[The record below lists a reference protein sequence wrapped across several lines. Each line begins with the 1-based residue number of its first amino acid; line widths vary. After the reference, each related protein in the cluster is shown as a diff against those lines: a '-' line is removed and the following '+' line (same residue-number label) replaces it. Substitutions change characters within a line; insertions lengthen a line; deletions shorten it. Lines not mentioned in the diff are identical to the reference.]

1 MPGRDLGRRA
11 DVTRR
16 DQERIGRLEE
26 SGTMDRRREEIRC
39 WFRTHPHASTLDAI
53 RELRYS
59 YPDHMYVIADSI
71 RMDLAREH
79 GSSPQPLAAKRT

>member
-1 MPGRDLGRRA
+1 
-11 DVTRR
+11 VTRR
-16 DQERIGRLEE
+16 DKERIGRLEQN
-26 SGTMDRRREEIRC
+26 GTMDRRREEIRG
-39 WFRTHPHASTLDAI
+39 WFRKHPHASTLDAI

-79 GSSPQPLAAKRT
+79 GSSPQPLTAERT